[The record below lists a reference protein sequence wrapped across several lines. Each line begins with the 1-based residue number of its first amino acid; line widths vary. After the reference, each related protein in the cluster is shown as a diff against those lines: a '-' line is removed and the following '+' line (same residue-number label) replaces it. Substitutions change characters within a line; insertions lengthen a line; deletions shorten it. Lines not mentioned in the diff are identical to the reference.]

1 MLKGF
6 GSVALFTANK
16 RLHGVGPLC
25 KDRFQERVLADL
37 DGRGVRP
44 GCALC
49 AQRTGQCRKCTS
61 EPGVHGVG
69 LVRLIDS
76 LNDSRSGARRGLGPH
91 RLDDLLAGLEVV
103 HERREVHKGL
113 HDAIELAEVLVRRVP
128 EPGVEE
134 VCLLRARQS
143 PQRAASLCRW
153 CRHRHYGQA
162 LRVGHERA
170 AARAQGRRAQHALSR
185 LEERLEPQDALSDLG
200 EPEGGVLVC
209 CADLVA
215 RTAGHLGVH
224 DLRQAGHDVVE
235 CKGGARN
242 GLQRLRDAL
251 RSCARR
257 SWRRCCVGPAGNVQ
271 NGPDQRVRAAASD
284 GSSRGGGR
292 PSRGAREERHA
303 RRRQRA
309 L

>member
-1 MLKGF
+1 M
-6 GSVALFTANK
+6 
-16 RLHGVGPLC
+16 C

-185 LEERLEPQDALSDLG
+185 LEARLEPHDALGDLG

-257 SWRRCCVGPAGNVQ
+257 SWRRCCVGPAGH
-271 NGPDQRVRAAASD
+271 VRRPGGGGSGASGGGGSRG
-284 GSSRGGGR
+284 GSSRGGSGTGCGR
-292 PSRGAREERHA
+292 PSRGSREERHA